1 MSEIIYIPKL
11 ARNALFAH
19 LGAPRGCQIVVL
31 SVHMPKTR
39 HFGRIFGRKTVRTT
53 TEFGL
58 ARPKQEVLMKTL
70 NTPRL
75 PRNAPFAHVSA
86 PRGCQSVV
94 LSVHMAKT
102 RHSGRMFGRET
113 ARKRPKRDRISATTE
128 FQSLS

>member
-58 ARPKQEVLMKTL
+58 ARLKQEIICLKLFTYPSHGPKMPVSPIYTHLGDAKVWCYRFICPKPGTL
-70 NTPRL
+70 DGYL
-75 PRNAPFAHVSA
+75 
-86 PRGCQSVV
+86 G
-94 LSVHMAKT
+94 
-102 RHSGRMFGRET
+102 E
-113 ARKRPKRDRISATTE
+113 KRPENGPSSRTFTR
-128 FQSLS
+128 L